1 MPKAKNPKVDE
12 ACMLFKQGFKLIE
25 IAQKLNVPEGTVR
38 RWKHT
43 YQWGAGGGKQK
54 NERSQK
60 KKTSVRRKPGAPY
73 GNKNASGSH
82 DGAPRGNQNAR
93 KYGLFSKYIPEET
106 MELMNMSKDSPPLE
120 LLWDQIQI
128 AYAAIIRAQKIAFV
142 RDQEDKTTE
151 IISKSDSG
159 TMYQVEQAWTKH
171 EGFMKAQARAQ
182 SELRSMLKQYDEMLH
197 RNWELATEEQKARVA
212 LLNAKLQTDEDGEAA
227 DDGFLEALNG
237 TAIKDWLD
245 DECEED

>member
-12 ACMLFKQGFKLIE
+12 ACALFKQGFKLIE
-25 IAQKLNVPEGTVR
+25 IAKQLDVPEGTVR

-43 YQWGAGGGKQK
+43 YRWDDDGKK
-54 NERSQK
+54 KSERSQK
-60 KKTSVRRKPGAPY
+60 KKSNVRKKCGAPY

-93 KYGLFSKYIPEET
+93 KYGLFSKYIPAET
-106 MELMNMSKDSPPLE
+106 MELMHMSADTPPIE

-151 IISKSDSG
+151 VISESDSG
-159 TMYQVEQAWTKH
+159 TMYQVEQAWAKH

-182 SELRSMLKQYDEMLH
+182 SELRNMIKQYDDMLH
-197 RNWELATEEQKARVA
+197 HDWDLATEEQKARIA
-212 LLNAKLQTDEDGEAA
+212 MIKAKLQTDDSDEDA
-227 DDGFLEALNG
+227 DDGFIDALN
-237 TAIKDWLD
+237 ASAREDWS
-245 DECEED
+245 DEEE